1 MIFVVGGSGGL
12 STNDALLHIN
22 APKDSTITLK
32 KNSVTVATL
41 AANQG
46 HANID
51 DVTADWY
58 YSVSSAN
65 YGTWAVTA
73 TKSGETATENVTIN
87 SKKQYNVTIEYKLY
101 IFKSEIGLNS
111 SYTVNQTRPGSS
123 YYIDTTSFGATSSSS
138 GAMFYF
144 TPKVDITKYTKLR
157 VDQIC
162 YARYND
168 SSIYKVFVGI
178 GNNYSGNEDESP
190 TSDIARSAQYNTTRT
205 TYDINLS
212 NVTNG
217 QYYVKVQAGAV
228 KFSIYNLW
236 FE

>member
-1 MIFVVGGSGGL
+1 MIFMISGGGGL

-22 APKDSTITLK
+22 APTGSTITLK

-51 DVTADWY
+51 GVTADWY

-73 TKSGETATENVTIN
+73 TKSGETATENVAIN
-87 SKKQYNVTIEYKLY
+87 SNKQYDVTIEYKLY
-101 IFKSEIGLNS
+101 IFKSGTGLNS
-111 SYTVNQTRPGSS
+111 SYTVNQTRSGSS
-123 YYIDTTSFGATSSSS
+123 YYIDTTSFGATSVSS

-162 YARYND
+162 YAQY
-168 SSIYKVFVGI
+168 SSTYKLYVGI
-178 GNNYSGNEDESP
+178 GNNYSGSVDESP
-190 TSDIARSAQYNTTRT
+190 TDDIARSVQYNTTRT

-217 QYYVKVQAGAV
+217 QYYVKVQGGAV